1 MKKFNWSAV
10 NMLAATVRCK
20 DELYWLADQ
29 LMCVCVCVC
38 VYTGMPS
45 VQYLTVQYRMLA
57 LVPAVPYGTD
67 NVPFIKQ

>member
-38 VYTGMPS
+38 VYIQACQVYS
-45 VQYLTVQYRMLA
+45 
-57 LVPAVPYGTD
+57 
-67 NVPFIKQ
+67 I